1 MRIRKRLFV
10 CVTERE
16 KSVCVCVC
24 VCNRERE
31 KERDRERER
40 VCVCVCVQKFAL
52 RIFSEKSSLILT
64 RKMKL
69 SISNSTFIH
78 PNENF
83 IHPFFSK
90 IKIVL
95 VTVKPFRLLL

>member
-1 MRIRKRLFV
+1 MRIRKRMIV

-16 KSVCVCVC
+16 KS
-24 VCNRERE
+24 
-31 KERDRERER
+31 

-90 IKIVL
+90 IKIVF